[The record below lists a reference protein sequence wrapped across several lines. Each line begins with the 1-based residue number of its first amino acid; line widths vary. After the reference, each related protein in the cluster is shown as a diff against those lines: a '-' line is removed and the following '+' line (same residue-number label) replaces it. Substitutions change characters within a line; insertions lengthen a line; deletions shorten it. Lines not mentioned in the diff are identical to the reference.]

1 MKANRLSMQ
10 KTKSGAYFLITIA
23 LILLSFIF
31 YTYSNTLPYHTDSYI
46 YLTRLTFK
54 ECPYPTMGYFY
65 KLETHQFYKKPLS
78 LKSQEYLKYP
88 KKVTIYTRTIKSGII
103 ESLSAVLIAL
113 AIWTLIKS
121 IMADLALTKT
131 LRELDIENEVE

>member
-1 MKANRLSMQ
+1 MKVTKLSIQ
-10 KTKSGAYFLITIA
+10 KAKSGAYLLITIS
-23 LILLSFIF
+23 LIFLSFIF
-31 YTYSNTLPYHTDSYI
+31 YTYSNTLPYHTDNYI

-54 ECPYPTMGYFY
+54 ECPHTTMGYFY
-65 KLETHQFYKKPLS
+65 KLKNHQLYKKPLS

-88 KKVTIYTRTIKSGII
+88 KKITLYTRTIKSDIL
-103 ESLSAVLIAL
+103 ESLSAILIAL

-131 LRELDIENEVE
+131 LRDLDIENEVE